1 MVVQKLFIYDDDGYI
16 NIFHIITAQKSTSLG
31 AKRVNVSISKRNKTI
46 PRSYQLHKRGA
57 QATEDELAHHV
68 QSVFS
73 DLEEFGASKE
83 EEGVGDDDETCVL
96 SNPSASCKKLDRYS
110 SLVLNADYQVGDCCN
125 CLGIVQK

>member
-1 MVVQKLFIYDDDGYI
+1 M
-16 NIFHIITAQKSTSLG
+16 
-31 AKRVNVSISKRNKTI
+31 
-46 PRSYQLHKRGA
+46 

-73 DLEEFGASKE
+73 DLE